1 MSVFVQPSL
10 GHLSVLSSAYP
21 APPSPLPLLDQ
32 GALDQHGFPCG
43 CGVPCSENQLAVA
56 HDSGGAITPV
66 AGPRGN
72 VERFTLS
79 PEALPV
85 TGYNLGSVE
94 SHGLLDASE
103 LDRVRYVVEML
114 RSENVATRE
123 VLDQVVASTRSELL
137 SMNGRF
143 GNGLGQLR
151 NLIGDV
157 NHQDFNAMKREI
169 DRLCDQS
176 GAVLSKLAETDRPT
190 QAIHVRCDGI
200 ELDTARKS
208 EEYRADYVQR
218 LRGLAESF
226 ASRTVELENF
236 VQSQLAG
243 YREQFMSIDRR
254 FGKIEAKLAGIGVA
268 PSLVG
273 SAASPS
279 QPVIFRPPSVSQTSF
294 NKLFLRLFPCPTV
307 RVSEA
312 T

>member
-1 MSVFVQPSL
+1 MACEISSVAVSADEQLDALIAEHRLREQGSGTLDGNRRGTASAASLAPACSVLRALAPPLPSGQNSWQLAPAASLHLAGETLNPLGVLASASAPCSAPALASPCPTVAASPNMSVFVQPSL
-10 GHLSVLSSAYP
+10 GHLSVLSPAYP

-176 GAVLSKLAETDRPT
+176 GAVLSKLAEMDRPM
-190 QAIHVRCDGI
+190 QAIHMGW
-200 ELDTARKS
+200 
-208 EEYRADYVQR
+208 
-218 LRGLAESF
+218 
-226 ASRTVELENF
+226 N
-236 VQSQLAG
+236 
-243 YREQFMSIDRR
+243 
-254 FGKIEAKLAGIGVA
+254 
-268 PSLVG
+268 
-273 SAASPS
+273 
-279 QPVIFRPPSVSQTSF
+279 
-294 NKLFLRLFPCPTV
+294 
-307 RVSEA
+307 
-312 T
+312 